1 MCWARA
7 SLVRHNRS
15 CTPENPAKPPPSRTR
30 GPRCVFAARVET
42 RAVPQASGGVT
53 CVFACPA
60 RLQRRHSRQRRSR
73 LRHSSGCPTEMPDGN
88 GQVCRHPPPGAVCRR
103 VGGSFHCCHAASAAP
118 SRQQRSAD
126 SYSAGGGGGR
136 KEAADT
142 AQRPA
147 TQRRAVA
154 TQPASTMGAEAWD
167 EPERSFSST
176 KREPDWESYLDG
188 HTGLTYYHNRL

>member
-103 VGGSFHCCHAASAAP
+103 VGGSFHCCHEHLPPHHASSAAP
-118 SRQQRSAD
+118 TATVRVAAVGAKGLRTLLRGQQQPSVELSPRSLHRPWVRKRGTSPSEVSR
-126 SYSAGGGGGR
+126 
-136 KEAADT
+136 
-142 AQRPA
+142 P
-147 TQRRAVA
+147 RR
-154 TQPASTMGAEAWD
+154 GN
-167 EPERSFSST
+167 R
-176 KREPDWESYLDG
+176 
-188 HTGLTYYHNRL
+188 TGSRTWTVTRA